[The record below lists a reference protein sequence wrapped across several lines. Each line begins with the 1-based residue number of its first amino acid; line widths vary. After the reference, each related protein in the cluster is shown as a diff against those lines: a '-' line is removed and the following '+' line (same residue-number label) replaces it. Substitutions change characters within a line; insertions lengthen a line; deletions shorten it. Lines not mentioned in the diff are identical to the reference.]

1 MSHFLHA
8 EGHCCRL
15 EELHADK
22 ERDTEHKGPQGGER
36 GPPQWDHH
44 WCKTVGKQN
53 TTLLRSHTHT

>member
-22 ERDTEHKGPQGGER
+22 ESDTEHWGRREGRG
-36 GPPQWDHH
+36 GPPQWDHN
-44 WCKTVGKQN
+44 WSKTVGKQN
-53 TTLLRSHTHT
+53 TVLC